1 MERSSK
7 STLFYWKCEIPVW
20 GFGKPKFR
28 NYETEKN
35 EHKIHFLKWELPIS
49 FINTTL
55 REREE
60 ITRTYTNKQAEE
72 IALEIAKK
80 EIKSHLD
87 ENAMI
92 KDEKILHKAIE
103 NGKVILD
110 IHFKII
116 ENIAVGQPISK
127 ETHE

>member
-1 MERSSK
+1 M
-7 STLFYWKCEIPVW
+7 
-20 GFGKPKFR
+20 
-28 NYETEKN
+28 
-35 EHKIHFLKWELPIS
+35 
-49 FINTTL
+49 
-55 REREE
+55 
-60 ITRTYTNKQAEE
+60 
-72 IALEIAKK
+72 AKK

-87 ENAMI
+87 EDAII

-127 ETHE
+127 ETPDDRKINNH